1 MWNGHNHTLHHRLSL
16 TPRLCCCHVSPGQ
29 SSVSLCNQSC
39 SILSS
44 SYGTITCRT
53 PSLPTASLTDYQQ
66 VVVVL
71 GNRVA

>member
-1 MWNGHNHTLHHRLSL
+1 MWMATTIYTPSPLAL
-16 TPRLCCCHVSPGQ
+16 TSRLCCCHVSPGQ
-29 SSVSLCNQSC
+29 LAVSLCNQSC

-44 SYGTITCRT
+44 SYDTITCRT

-66 VVVVL
+66 VVVVS